1 MKKKE
6 KQQIPIWERA
16 NLTIDEASVYFHI
29 GAAKLREL
37 ADNPTVNF
45 VLEIGTRRLIKR
57 KQFEQYLENKRYL

>member
-6 KQQIPIWERA
+6 KPQIPIWERA

-37 ADNPTVNF
+37 TDDMSVNF
-45 VLEIGTRRLIKR
+45 VLEIGTVS
-57 KQFEQYLENKRYL
+57 